1 MFVPRIGFDGA
12 GGDIASKMLADRIIM
27 LDTEVN
33 NESSALV
40 ISELLYLES
49 VDAKKDI
56 TLYINS
62 PGGIV
67 SDGMA
72 IFDTMNYISCDVA
85 TICVGMAASMGAFLL
100 AAGTKGKRYILP
112 NAEVLI
118 HQPLGGVEGQATE
131 IEIVAKHIIGTKKK
145 LNTILAQNTGVSY
158 KKMCS
163 LTERDK
169 WLSAEE
175 ALKLGIVDSII
186 SKRSVK

>member
-118 HQPLGGVEGQATE
+118 HQHLGGVEGQATE